1 VRILPLVPSPR
12 AFIVSLRF
20 LYLIFFAGV
29 FLAANVPFS
38 RAQNPEDTVRGLAR
52 RVAEI
57 RDLPEKVA
65 AQWTNVSSLPEPES
79 IILREAFLKELSNRR
94 QLVTTETA
102 ATVLQVAVRETP
114 TNFLVVVRVA
124 TAAGEEVRMAGIART
139 AFLPVMT
146 RGNGLRLAKQL
157 LWQQAETILDAGEFL
172 EFPASGLPGDA
183 ANGAA
188 NSVMD
193 IFILKPDAVAIY
205 RDGGERLSEIQELPF
220 IGAVGGY
227 KYVSRGLRGEMHRAK
242 DGSVAVALPGL
253 NCLTHG
259 PGAAGERW
267 NMQCVAATT
276 VETTAATAAP
286 PADAQVTT
294 LSSSCDASS
303 WRLIGEATDWTQAD
317 RLLLVNAEMKREEAV
332 AAVDFAGPV
341 RRLAGAADGRSAL
354 AVVFNLASGSY
365 EVYRITMVCGR

>member
-1 VRILPLVPSPR
+1 MRILPLFSSPR
-12 AFIVSLRF
+12 AFIGSLRF
-20 LYLIFFAGV
+20 LYLIFLAGV
-29 FLAANVPFS
+29 FLAADIPPLH
-38 RAQNPEDTVRGLAR
+38 AQNPEDTVRGLAR
-52 RVAEI
+52 RVSEI

-65 AQWTNVSSLPEPES
+65 VAWTNVSSLPEPES
-79 IILREAFLKELSNRR
+79 IILREAFLKELTNRR
-94 QLVTTETA
+94 QVVAAETSA
-102 ATVLQVAVRETP
+102 VLLQVAVRETP

-124 TAAGEEVRMAGIART
+124 STAGEEVRMAGMSRT

-157 LWQQAETILDAGEFL
+157 LWQQSETILDAGEFP

-205 RDGGERLSEIQELPF
+205 RDGGERLSEIQELAF
-220 IGAVGGY
+220 IGAAGGY
-227 KYVSRGLRGEMHRAK
+227 KYVSRRLRGEMHRTK
-242 DGSVAVALPGL
+242 DGSVAVTLPGL
-253 NCLTHG
+253 NCAMHG
-259 PGAAGERW
+259 PASAGERW
-267 NMQCVAATT
+267 SMQCAAVTTT
-276 VETTAATAAP
+276 VEAIAAIAT
-286 PADAQVTT
+286 DAQVPT
-294 LSSSCDASS
+294 LSSSCDTSS
-303 WRLIGEATDWTQAD
+303 WRLIGEAADWTQAD
-317 RLLLVNAEMKREEAV
+317 RLLLVNGEMKREEAV

-341 RRLAGAADGRSAL
+341 RRVAGAADGRSAL

>member
-1 VRILPLVPSPR
+1 VRILLLFSSPR
-12 AFIVSLRF
+12 AFIFSLRF

-29 FLAANVPFS
+29 FLAADVPFS

-65 AQWTNVSSLPEPES
+65 VEWTNVSSLPEPES
-79 IILREAFLKELSNRR
+79 IILREAFLKELSNHR
-94 QLVTTETA
+94 QVVVTETSA
-102 ATVLQVAVRETP
+102 ALLHVAVRETP
-114 TNFLVVVRVA
+114 TNFLVVARVA
-124 TAAGEEVRMAGIART
+124 TSAGEEVRMAGMART

-157 LWQQAETILDAGEFL
+157 LWQQAETILDTGEFA
-172 EFPASGLPGDA
+172 EFPVGGLPGDA
-183 ANGAA
+183 VNGAA

-220 IGAVGGY
+220 VGVVGGY
-227 KYVSRGLRGEMHRAK
+227 KYASRGLRGEMHRAK
-242 DGSVAVALPGL
+242 DGSVAVTLPGL
-253 NCLTHG
+253 NCAMRG

-267 NMQCVAATT
+267 SMQCVAVTTT
-276 VETTAATAAP
+276 VEATAATAEN
-286 PADAQVTT
+286 AQVPT

-332 AAVDFAGPV
+332 ATVDFAGPV
-341 RRLAGAADGRSAL
+341 RRVAGTADGRSAL
-354 AVVFNLASGSY
+354 ALVFNLASGSY
-365 EVYRITMVCGR
+365 EIYRITMVCGR

>member
-1 VRILPLVPSPR
+1 MRILPLFPSPR
-12 AFIVSLRF
+12 EFIVSLRF
-20 LYLIFFAGV
+20 LYLIFLAGV
-29 FLAANVPFS
+29 FLAADVPFS
-38 RAQNPEDTVRGLAR
+38 CAQNPEDTVRGLAR

-57 RDLPEKVA
+57 RELPEKVA
-65 AQWTNVSSLPEPES
+65 VEWTNVSSLPEPES
-79 IILREAFLKELSNRR
+79 IILREAFLKELSSRR
-94 QLVTTETA
+94 QVIAAETLA
-102 ATVLQVAVRETP
+102 VLLHVAVRETP
-114 TNFLVVVRVA
+114 TDFLLVSWFA
-124 TAAGEEVRMAGIART
+124 TAAGEEVRMAGMART

-157 LWQQAETILDAGEFL
+157 LWQQAETILDAGEFP

-183 ANGAA
+183 VNGAA

-193 IFILKPDAVAIY
+193 ILILKPDAVAIY

-220 IGAVGGY
+220 IGAVAGY
-227 KYVSRGLRGEMHRAK
+227 KYASRGLRGEMHRAK
-242 DGSVAVALPGL
+242 DGSVTVTLPGL
-253 NCLTHG
+253 NCSIRG

-267 NMQCVAATT
+267 SMQCVAVTT
-276 VETTAATAAP
+276 ILETNAATAAE
-286 PADAQVTT
+286 AQVPT

-303 WRLIGEATDWTQAD
+303 WRLIGEATDWTQAG
-317 RLLLVNAEMKREEAV
+317 RLLLVNAEVKREEAV

-341 RRLAGAADGRSAL
+341 RRMAGAADGRSAL